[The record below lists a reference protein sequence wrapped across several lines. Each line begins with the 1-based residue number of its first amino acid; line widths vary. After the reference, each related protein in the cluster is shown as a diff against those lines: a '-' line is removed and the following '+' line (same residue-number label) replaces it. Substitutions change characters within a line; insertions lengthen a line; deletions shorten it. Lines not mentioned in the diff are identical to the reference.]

1 MMNFKNLL
9 KVKDTKEAQARGLAL
24 GFFWGVSIFWGF
36 QILAAVFCAQL
47 LKGNK
52 VLAGAMTAISNP
64 LTNIPLYSFCY
75 LVGHLVVPGPDLSL
89 VVSKIHSLSE
99 MMNMGSAFMLSMF
112 IGTSFVGIV
121 GGLII
126 YFIVK
131 RLRYGAVD
139 TV

>member
-1 MMNFKNLL
+1 MINFKNLL
-9 KVKDTKEAQARGLAL
+9 KIKDTKEAQARGLAL

-99 MMNMGSAFMLSMF
+99 MMNMGAAFMLSMF

-126 YFIVK
+126 YFLVK